1 MYIGTCRGKSF
12 GCVGVGGGGSC
23 DGGGGGGG
31 GGSFRLCL
39 CGSDAR

>member
-1 MYIGTCRGKSF
+1 MYIGNCKEKRF

-31 GGSFRLCL
+31 SFRLCL
-39 CGSDAR
+39 CGLDAR